1 MKQAHSVRA
10 GEVYCAPKHK
20 VVDVTACFGCERLI
34 EIDVDSRRP
43 KVVCAI
49 NPEEEAPS
57 ER

>member
-1 MKQAHSVRA
+1 MKLAHSVRA
-10 GEVYCAPKHK
+10 GEVYCAAQHK
-20 VVDVTACFGCERLI
+20 VVAVTACFGCERLI

-43 KVVCAI
+43 KVVCAV